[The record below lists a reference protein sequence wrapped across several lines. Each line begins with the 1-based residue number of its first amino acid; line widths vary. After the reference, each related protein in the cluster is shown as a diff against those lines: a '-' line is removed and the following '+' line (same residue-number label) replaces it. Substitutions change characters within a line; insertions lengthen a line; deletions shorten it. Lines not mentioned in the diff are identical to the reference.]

1 MNSHDLRLEVENLY
15 ADYVDCLDNGPL
27 DRWPEFFTDECVY
40 EIVTR
45 ENIERKLPLALM
57 RCESRGM
64 LIDRVVAVQ
73 RTSVFSPRTL
83 RHVVSSLRVR
93 ADDRAIRAAAN
104 FAVFETVIDEPTR
117 VFVAGRYLDQLVRVG
132 DQLRFA
138 RKQCVLDSPLI
149 LGSLIYP
156 I

>member
-1 MNSHDLRLEVENLY
+1 MTAPHLRLEVDDLY

-27 DRWPEFFTDECVY
+27 DGWPDFFIDECWY

-45 ENIERKLPLALM
+45 ENVERKLPLALM
-57 RCESRGM
+57 RCESKGM
-64 LIDRVVAVQ
+64 LTDRVVAVQ

-83 RHVVSSLRVR
+83 RHLVSCPRVR
-93 ADDRAIRAAAN
+93 VDDSVIRVDAN
-104 FAVFETVIDEPTR
+104 FAVVETVVDEASR
-117 VFVAGRYLDQLVRVG
+117 VFVAGRYRDQLVRVDG
-132 DQLRFA
+132 RLKIA